1 MGHVEFGVSSGTPRG
16 GRSRIF
22 SRWLELWT
30 VVVEE
35 NQDGETGL
43 KLIVEGMG
51 MKDTVQGMSVR
62 KIKW

>member
-1 MGHVEFGVSSGTPRG
+1 M
-16 GRSRIF
+16 
-22 SRWLELWT
+22 
-30 VVVEE
+30 VVEE

>member
-16 GRSRIF
+16 RRSRIF
-22 SRWLELWT
+22 SRWLELRT
-30 VVVEE
+30 LVVEE

-43 KLIVEGMG
+43 KVTVEAMG